1 MNQTRAG
8 RFLATCVF
16 VMVMVF
22 LGSCSTVRFAYDNAH
37 YLLVE
42 YVDDRLDLEHEQEER
57 LETRLREYMSW
68 HRAELLPD
76 YVDYLARAEKRL
88 AETGGPAATRELM
101 RQGRDLVRRTMGS
114 VAPVAARTLAD
125 IGDEQYQALADSFE
139 ESNREYR
146 EERLDESA
154 EERRETRRERV
165 EEQFES
171 WIGELTDEQR
181 SMIRDRVGEW
191 PETGPAWLEYRQ
203 ARQTGLMERLS
214 IGASADRIESYLR
227 DWWFRRDM
235 PTELEKDRERIG
247 EDVNELIVK
256 IRGSLLPRQRK
267 HLVERIGDFRAQL
280 AAALPPEKEKP

>member
-16 VMVMVF
+16 VMAMMFV
-22 LGSCSTVRFAYDNAH
+22 GGCSTVRFAYDNAH

-42 YVDDRLDLEHEQEER
+42 YVDDRLDLEHDQEER
-57 LETRLREYMSW
+57 LETRIREYMIW

-88 AETGGPAATRELM
+88 AEPGEPAGTRNLM
-101 RQGRDLVRRTMGS
+101 GEGRELVRRTVGS
-114 VAPVAARTLAD
+114 VAPVAARTLTD
-125 IGDEQYQALADSFE
+125 IGDDQYQSLADSFE

-146 EERLDESA
+146 EARLDESA
-154 EERRETRRERV
+154 EERRETRRKRV
-165 EEQFES
+165 EKQFES
-171 WIGELTDEQR
+171 WIGELTVEQR
-181 SMIRDRVGEW
+181 SMIRERVAEW
-191 PETGPAWLEYRQ
+191 PETGPAWLEYRR

-214 IGASADRIESYLR
+214 AEASAERIESYLR

-235 PTELEKDRERIG
+235 PTELKKDRERIG

-256 IRGSLLPRQRK
+256 IRGSLLPRQRE
-267 HLVERIGDFRAQL
+267 HLVDRIGDIRGQL
-280 AAALPPEKEKP
+280 ASALPAEKEGP